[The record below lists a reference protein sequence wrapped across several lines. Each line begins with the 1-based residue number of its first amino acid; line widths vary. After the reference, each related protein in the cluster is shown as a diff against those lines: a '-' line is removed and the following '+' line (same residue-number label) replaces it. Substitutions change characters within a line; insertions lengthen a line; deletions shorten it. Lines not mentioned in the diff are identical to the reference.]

1 MSQLDSPSPFFQS
14 AIWACLAAMSFATM
28 AVSVRYLGGKFDAFE
43 LVFVRALIG
52 LLIIIP
58 LVSRE
63 GLQKLKT
70 TRMSMHFTRAL
81 FGTTA
86 MAALYYALAA
96 SPVAE
101 VIALTFLI
109 PIFTTIGAG
118 LILKE
123 TIGHHRGAATLLGFL
138 GALVIIRPGF
148 TEISWPIFLVVLSSA
163 LYAAAWLC
171 VKILTQTDDAS
182 VTVFWLNILM
192 LPIAVIP
199 AILSWVT
206 PDWEDIIPL
215 GVMALTGW
223 SAHYCQARSFKNTDA
238 SAVMPFDFLRLP
250 IAATIGFILF
260 AEVLDT
266 WSWFGAVIIFA
277 AGYYI
282 THRETKAARTPPNV
296 Q

>member
-1 MSQLDSPSPFFQS
+1 MSQLDSPAPFFQS

-52 LLIIIP
+52 LIIIIP

-63 GLQKLKT
+63 GFQKLKT

-123 TIGHHRGAATLLGFL
+123 TVGRHRGLQPCLAFL
-138 GALVIIRPGF
+138 GHL
-148 TEISWPIFLVVLSSA
+148 
-163 LYAAAWLC
+163 
-171 VKILTQTDDAS
+171 
-182 VTVFWLNILM
+182 
-192 LPIAVIP
+192 
-199 AILSWVT
+199 
-206 PDWEDIIPL
+206 
-215 GVMALTGW
+215 
-223 SAHYCQARSFKNTDA
+223 
-238 SAVMPFDFLRLP
+238 
-250 IAATIGFILF
+250 
-260 AEVLDT
+260 
-266 WSWFGAVIIFA
+266 
-277 AGYYI
+277 
-282 THRETKAARTPPNV
+282 
-296 Q
+296 